1 MIEGLVAALPCLLA
15 VATGLAAQL
24 TRNTRQSD
32 RRNIVGATLTA
43 AAAFGL
49 AIRVL
54 AKPNDLLDGSWY
66 SLDPIGAV
74 FLGVIAVVGLMTAL
88 VSTYQH
94 SGE

>member
-43 AAAFGL
+43 AAGGVRAN
-49 AIRVL
+49 AVH
-54 AKPNDLLDGSWY
+54 AKPNYMLEVSCNCQVETGS
-66 SLDPIGAV
+66 
-74 FLGVIAVVGLMTAL
+74 
-88 VSTYQH
+88 
-94 SGE
+94 